1 MTRCYDYPQNRA
13 AGIARAQGKDRSTMT
28 TLELAAAEYAGE
40 YYDIL
45 QMGRSF
51 QQEQGFTQWTEE
63 YPTLETVRED
73 IRAGKGYALMA
84 EGRIAGYMCIDF
96 DGEPAY
102 DQIEGA
108 WRAEGPYAVVHR
120 MAFHSAYRGM
130 GLTGDTFRLIEELCK
145 RRGVSMIRVDTD
157 FPNRRMQRILL
168 KNGYVNCGT
177 IVFQGGAKLA
187 YDKLLS

>member
-1 MTRCYDYPQNRA
+1 
-13 AGIARAQGKDRSTMT
+13 MT

-102 DQIEGA
+102 D
-108 WRAEGPYAVVHR
+108 
-120 MAFHSAYRGM
+120 
-130 GLTGDTFRLIEELCK
+130 
-145 RRGVSMIRVDTD
+145 
-157 FPNRRMQRILL
+157 
-168 KNGYVNCGT
+168 
-177 IVFQGGAKLA
+177 
-187 YDKLLS
+187 